1 MEINSKR
8 YQDTIVF
15 RDYIRNH
22 IKALKGYENLKKD
35 LAKKYAND
43 RKMYTSSK
51 NEFIKNIIELANNDS
66 N

>member
-8 YQDTIVF
+8 YQDTIIF

-22 IKALKGYENLKKD
+22 IKALKEYENLKKD
-35 LAKKYAND
+35 LAKKYEND
-43 RKMYTSSK
+43 RKTYTSSK

-66 N
+66 D